1 MQQRLT
7 PGWSN
12 VLAAAWAGVCL
23 GLGVVAISSR
33 RMGLS
38 TWWLG
43 PETNPGPIVVTV
55 LPFVLP
61 AAATLVALSGHRRAP
76 VLGFV
81 AAAAVA
87 AVALG
92 DASQAPGFAAIEG
105 MFAVGGFLV
114 SLAATTGVEFSG
126 TRDPSPQ

>member
-12 VLAAAWAGVCL
+12 VLATAWAGVCL

-61 AAATLVALSGHRRAP
+61 AAATLVALAGHRRAP
-76 VLGFV
+76 LLGFV

-87 AVALG
+87 AVAVA
-92 DASQAPGFAAIEG
+92 DASQVPGFAAIEG
-105 MFAVGGFLV
+105 VLAIGGFLV
-114 SLAATTGVEFSG
+114 SLAATTGIERPATSA
-126 TRDPSPQ
+126 SMN